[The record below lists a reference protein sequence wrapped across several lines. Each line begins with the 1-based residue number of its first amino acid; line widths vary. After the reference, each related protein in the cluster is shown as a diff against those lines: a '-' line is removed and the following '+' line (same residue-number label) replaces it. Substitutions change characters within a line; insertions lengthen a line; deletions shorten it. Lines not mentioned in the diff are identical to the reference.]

1 MIQRKQTLYFI
12 LAFIVVALT
21 FIWPFATSTE
31 SQHPYFSDDEAYTL
45 TDHMAL
51 VVAVCLSLFVLIVSI
66 FSYKN
71 RSMQISIAWV
81 GLLLCLFIPALAWM
95 FFYSEQPSPD
105 IAADLNLHVSPFLY
119 VPAIILIYLGIRGVK
134 SDIRLLKSSS
144 SRLR

>member
-1 MIQRKQTLYFI
+1 MIQRKQTLFFI

-31 SQHPYFSDDEAYTL
+31 SPHPYFLDDEAYTL

-81 GLLLCLFIPALAWM
+81 GLLLCLFIPALAWI

-105 IAADLNLHVSPFLY
+105 VATNLDLDLSPFLF
-119 VPAIILIYLGIRGVK
+119 VPAVILIILGIRGIK
-134 SDIRLLKSSS
+134 SDVKLLKSSS